1 MRRYHIQDR
10 EDYHKCAPRSPSGAR
25 PAHRERP
32 RQIQQAV
39 RAPARIRAPARTAA
53 RGRPV
58 PRADG
63 GRGAQGAPR
72 DVEHKL
78 TVAAFCRR
86 RLAVVMCAAR
96 MAETVSAVRAFSCLR
111 GWTGRG
117 LRACA
122 RRPSN
127 LSSRGTSASART
139 RSQTPPSW
147 SPGLLL
153 SLVSYARF
161 TDTPVRADIW
171 RTL

>member
-1 MRRYHIQDR
+1 
-10 EDYHKCAPRSPSGAR
+10 
-25 PAHRERP
+25 
-32 RQIQQAV
+32 V
-39 RAPARIRAPARTAA
+39 RAPALPPTPAPLTASV
-53 RGRPV
+53 RGRYNKLCGYLRGYAHRLARLPAGD
-58 PRADG
+58 PFRARMEGALLGKLYDLG
-63 GRGAQGAPR
+63 VLGAQGAPS
-72 DVEHKL
+72 DVENKL

-96 MAETVSAVRAFSCLR
+96 MAETVSAVRAFCCLR

-117 LRACA
+117 SRACA

-147 SPGLLL
+147 SPGLLP